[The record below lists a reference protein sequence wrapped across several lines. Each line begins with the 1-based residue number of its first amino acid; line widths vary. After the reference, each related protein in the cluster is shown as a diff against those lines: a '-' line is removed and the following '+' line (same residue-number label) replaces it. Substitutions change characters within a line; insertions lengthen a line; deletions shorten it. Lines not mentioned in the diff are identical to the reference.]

1 MRKKNILY
9 YSIPLGF
16 KVIASIIAVN
26 SNCDSVDGLLS
37 FITPT
42 FRQLAL
48 YKHHNA
54 FNRFVVIY
62 PSVQLWLDN
71 RNEEDET
78 SLVSGS
84 AVGEEKVVV
93 TKVNMGEATQ
103 NNTIEETFFDLIVG
117 HAFQKG
123 EIGEVEEV
131 GGDVYFIE
139 GYDDESEDD
148 HLFFNC

>member
-1 MRKKNILY
+1 M
-9 YSIPLGF
+9 SLGF
-16 KVIASIIAVN
+16 KVVASIIAIN
-26 SNCDSVDGLLS
+26 SYCDSVDGLLLS
-37 FITPT
+37 ITPT
-42 FRQLAL
+42 LRQLTFH
-48 YKHHNA
+48 KHHNA

-62 PSVQLWLDN
+62 PPVQLWLDN
-71 RNEEDET
+71 RSEEDVT
-78 SLVSGS
+78 SVVTGS
-84 AVGEEKVVV
+84 AAAAEEKVAV
-93 TKVNMGEATQ
+93 TKANVGEAKQ

-148 HLFFNC
+148 HFFFDC